1 VTGLWPALGCQVEN
15 EGQARRLRY
24 TVTAHFN
31 VPLDLPHAGTV
42 AERIVRLLRREGEA
56 LAEGSAL
63 DLAEQISSLLF
74 PYSARGEN
82 PSPEEGERVR
92 QEVAS
97 LARQL
102 VSRIEAES
110 SQGDRLGQRV
120 RNLFECLEMGEEG
133 AAISLRAGEN
143 PRSLQRPV

>member
-1 VTGLWPALGCQVEN
+1 
-15 EGQARRLRY
+15 
-24 TVTAHFN
+24 VTAHFN

-42 AERIVRLLRREGEA
+42 AERIVRLLNQSEAAAGE
-56 LAEGSAL
+56 SAL
-63 DLAEQISSLLF
+63 DLAEQLSSLLF

-82 PSPEEGERVR
+82 PSPEDCERVR
-92 QEVAS
+92 TEAAS

-110 SQGDRLGQRV
+110 SQGDRLGQCV

-133 AAISLRAGEN
+133 AAISLRAGED

>member
-1 VTGLWPALGCQVEN
+1 M
-15 EGQARRLRY
+15 
-24 TVTAHFN
+24 TAHFN
-31 VPLDLPHAGTV
+31 VPLDLPHAGTI
-42 AERIVRLLRREGEA
+42 AERIVRLLSPSEAGTGE
-56 LAEGSAL
+56 SAL

-74 PYSARGEN
+74 PYTARGEN
-82 PSPEEGERVR
+82 PSPEEGERMR

-97 LARQL
+97 LAREL

-110 SQGDRLGQRV
+110 SQGDRLGQYV